1 MSLRVGKNTA
11 QKKTTGCPL
20 TQLQVHR
27 ITFKQLGI
35 ISTNLTNI
43 QQPI

>member
-1 MSLRVGKNTA
+1 MSLKIEKNTA

-35 ISTNLTNI
+35 SSTNLTNI
-43 QQPI
+43 KQPI